1 MKKTLGILLLL
12 LLVLGCGKTE
22 QAGKLD
28 AESDG
33 NQAQPQKTATTDKQV
48 ASPAAKAP
56 ANKAVAAKTPDAAT
70 VKEPDPKPDKPR
82 FSPVGHNRNLLLT
95 LKGHTDGV
103 ECVTFSPD
111 GKRIASSGYD
121 RTVKVWD
128 SETGEEKLTIK
139 KAHSREITTVLFS
152 PDGKRILTQSRFANK
167 RIKVWD
173 AKTGQQL
180 LANTDYGYNA
190 DCAALSPDDK
200 LIAMGDLSGIRVC
213 DSKTGEEVLV
223 LKASGWKCVGFSPD
237 GKWIVVGHGSQI
249 RVWDVE
255 TGEMHKFYGGHT
267 DEISDVEFSPDGKRI
282 ASSSD
287 DGAKPIKVWDFETG
301 KELFTLEISDPNNV
315 SFSSDGKRIVSSGY
329 STIKVWDSKT
339 GKIILTLRPN
349 DQEGRGGNPKM
360 CVAISP
366 DGNRIVSGGHDDPG
380 EGDIVKVWN
389 ISGIKPGSKPKADKP
404 PAQDADADSVVEKAI
419 RRELKKPE
427 GEITKA
433 DLEKVTELNF
443 ALAGTKITDA
453 VLKEVAK
460 CKQLKLLN
468 FNAGQITAEGLK
480 EVAKLQKLETLGL
493 SSTGVTDAGLKEVAK
508 CTQLTF
514 LNLMNTKITDAGLR
528 EVMKLKKLNDLTL
541 AYNNIT
547 GAGLKE
553 LANLNQLRHLWLDGT
568 KVTKADVTELQKAL
582 PKCSITGP

>member
-1 MKKTLGILLLL
+1 MKKSLAVLLLL
-12 LLVLGCGKTE
+12 LLVLGCGKSE
-22 QAGKLD
+22 QAGKPD

-70 VKEPDPKPDKPR
+70 VKEPDPKPDKSR

-95 LKGHTDGV
+95 LKGHSNHV
-103 ECVTFSPD
+103 LSVTFSPD

-152 PDGKRILTQSRFANK
+152 PDGKRILTQSRFAHK

-180 LANTDYGYNA
+180 LANTDYGSYG
-190 DCAALSPDDK
+190 DCAALSPDGK
-200 LIAMGDLSGIRVC
+200 LIAMGDLLKTRVC

-223 LKASGWKCVGFSPD
+223 MKASGSKECVGFSPD
-237 GKWIVVGHGSQI
+237 GKWIVAGYGRHIG
-249 RVWDVE
+249 VWDAE

-339 GKIILTLRPN
+339 GKIMLTLRPN
-349 DQEGRGGNPKM
+349 DQEGRVSSPRM
-360 CVAISP
+360 YVAISP
-366 DGNRIVSGGHDDPG
+366 DGKRIASSGHG
-380 EGDIVKVWN
+380 EGGKIVDIVKVWD
-389 ISGIKPGSKPKADKP
+389 ISGIKP
-404 PAQDADADSVVEKAI
+404 
-419 RRELKKPE
+419 
-427 GEITKA
+427 
-433 DLEKVTELNF
+433 
-443 ALAGTKITDA
+443 
-453 VLKEVAK
+453 
-460 CKQLKLLN
+460 
-468 FNAGQITAEGLK
+468 
-480 EVAKLQKLETLGL
+480 
-493 SSTGVTDAGLKEVAK
+493 
-508 CTQLTF
+508 
-514 LNLMNTKITDAGLR
+514 
-528 EVMKLKKLNDLTL
+528 
-541 AYNNIT
+541 
-547 GAGLKE
+547 
-553 LANLNQLRHLWLDGT
+553 
-568 KVTKADVTELQKAL
+568 
-582 PKCSITGP
+582 